1 MHQPITRSYST
12 VESYKLPGNAHART
26 ELNKSQ
32 RVVNFL
38 DTIRTF
44 PFLLPSFNLPFSFY
58 PLCNTQRIENSVL
71 KKISSSQFFE
81 KKKEKLFVRNPRPIE
96 MNSIEKST
104 MITRTTGPALTTF
117 PIPPLSAWE
126 SHVPVETI
134 A

>member
-1 MHQPITRSYST
+1 MHTR
-12 VESYKLPGNAHART
+12 GT

-44 PFLLPSFNLPFSFY
+44 PFLLPSFNLPFSLY
-58 PLCNTQRIENSVL
+58 PICNTNRKLCS
-71 KKISSSQFFE
+71 E
-81 KKKEKLFVRNPRPIE
+81 KNLLVTILRKKERKTIRSKSSKNLRPIE
-96 MNSIEKST
+96 MNLIEKST